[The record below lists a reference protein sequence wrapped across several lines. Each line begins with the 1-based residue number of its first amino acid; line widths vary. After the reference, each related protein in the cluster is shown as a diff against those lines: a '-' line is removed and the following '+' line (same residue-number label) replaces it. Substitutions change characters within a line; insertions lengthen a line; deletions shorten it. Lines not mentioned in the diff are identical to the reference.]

1 MGNVESSSG
10 GVRRKTS
17 LGNGKNRNV
26 MKRTYL
32 GKDRNSL
39 AEGGR
44 DKKILGAEM
53 EAPPTKLASLD
64 FQGPQPPTPKTS
76 AEIGTPVFDL
86 LDGEDVCPTCLEEY
100 TECNPKIDTA
110 CGHPFHLVGQSA
122 SVLPPIIAERKRA
135 R

>member
-1 MGNVESSSG
+1 MTDFWVCDALFSFL
-10 GVRRKTS
+10 K
-17 LGNGKNRNV
+17 
-26 MKRTYL
+26 
-32 GKDRNSL
+32 
-39 AEGGR
+39 EGGR